1 MSRLQVCRQ
10 NKIDCFA
17 YCKGGCKALGDTRFD
32 YPCPFYKKEDEIY
45 GNSKDDKRDPG
56 SC

>member
-10 NKIDCFA
+10 KKYDCFA
-17 YCKGGCKALGDTRFD
+17 YCNGACKALGDTRFE
-32 YPCPFYKKEDEIY
+32 YPCPFYKKEEEIY
-45 GNSKDDKRDPG
+45 GNIKDDKRDPG